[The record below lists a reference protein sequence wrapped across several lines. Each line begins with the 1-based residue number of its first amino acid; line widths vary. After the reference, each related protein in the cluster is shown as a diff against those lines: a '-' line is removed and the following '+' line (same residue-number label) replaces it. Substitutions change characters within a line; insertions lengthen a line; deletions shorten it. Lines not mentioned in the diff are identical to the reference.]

1 MQTFKNNFLLAMP
14 NLVDPMFKNSLVYI
28 CEHTSEGA
36 MGLIINHPNKVKLN
50 IFLQVGIIME
60 HLVRKIKPK

>member
-28 CEHTSEGA
+28 CEHTSDGA
-36 MGLIINHPNKVKLN
+36 MGLIVNHPNKIKLD
-50 IFLQVGIIME
+50 
-60 HLVRKIKPK
+60 KIKEY